1 MTLYKQSPT
10 RCHLFLHEHVVSA
23 VQAAKRAGQAMIK
36 GLLFDKDGTLF
47 DFQQSWGGWAYDL
60 IMTLVADD
68 GASFDR
74 LTDVLGYD
82 AENRVFFPHSLV
94 IAGTARDQAEALA
107 PHLPGRDLDALEVWL
122 AQAARNAAM
131 VPAVPLRP
139 LLGDF
144 LQAGLALGVATND
157 AEAAAR
163 RQLELAEITD
173 LFAYIAGYDSGH
185 GAKPHPG
192 MCLGFARALDL
203 DPAACVMV
211 GDSLHDLDA
220 GRAAGMRVVGVL
232 TGVAGMDDLAPHAD
246 VVLRDIGQLPGW
258 LASLG

>member
-1 MTLYKQSPT
+1 
-10 RCHLFLHEHVVSA
+10 
-23 VQAAKRAGQAMIK
+23 MIK

-47 DFQQSWGGWAYDL
+47 DFQQSWGGWAHDL
-60 IMTLVADD
+60 ITTLAEGD

-74 LTDVLGYD
+74 LTDALGYD
-82 AENRVFFPHSLV
+82 AQNRVFFPHSLV

-107 PHLPGRDLDALEVWL
+107 PHLPARDMSELEAWL
-122 AQAARNAAM
+122 AQAARSAAM
-131 VPAVPLRP
+131 VPAVALRP
-139 LLGDF
+139 LLGEF

-163 RQLELAEITD
+163 RQLERAEITD

-192 MCLGFARALDL
+192 MCLGFARAVNL

-211 GDSLHDLDA
+211 GDSLHDLEA

-232 TGVAGMDDLAPHAD
+232 TGVAQRADLAPHAD
-246 VVLRDIGQLPGW
+246 VVLSDIGELPGW
-258 LASLG
+258 LARLR